1 MLSVPSM
8 GSAATG
14 GVSATAAAAAALR
27 RKLLA
32 RAAEVPDLQLKPET
46 LVAVHAKGVDLFLGE
61 GGGVEA
67 RAVAEPAADDS
78 VEKRGALELTVGR
91 TDQNFRL
98 RPAAVIEGLA
108 GAGSALEDL
117 GREV

>member
-1 MLSVPSM
+1 M

-14 GVSATAAAAAALR
+14 GATATSAAAAAALR

-32 RAAEVPDLQLKPET
+32 RAAEVPNLQLKPET
-46 LVAVHAKGVDLFLGE
+46 LVAVHAKGIDLFLGE

-78 VEKRGALELTVGR
+78 IEKRGALELAVGG

-98 RPAAVIEGLA
+98 RPAAVVKGLA